1 MSHFFK
7 NRGELFLAHEPFS
20 IVSIF
25 IRLFPSVS
33 ADFTVNFWV
42 LERLWSRDHSVQLSR
57 QELL

>member
-33 ADFTVNFWV
+33 ADFTVNFLGV
-42 LERLWSRDHSVQLSR
+42 RKAVVT
-57 QELL
+57 